1 MAEFITSTLMDGYA
15 GGPHVTEVQTGL
27 SNQAVIGPDDYVLE
41 GGKESRAQVLTN
53 TSIRI
58 FDAVYCIQGRR
69 DVVPANTYTDIAIAS
84 GSQGTNRNDIIVRR
98 YAKNASTGIE
108 STKYAVIK
116 GTTASGTAAD
126 PKVTTGDIRSGATL
140 HEMALYRVKLTGTK
154 ITAVVPMFNILKNMA
169 TLQKELAGSNSE
181 MIDQD
186 DTDYMVYTLCGGK
199 IKVVEGSIIVIA
211 AKGVEYV
218 KLFPKATLVK
228 YFGSDFLSARLN
240 ITTFNADS
248 YAQDCRYY
256 APEFYNGDVYQ
267 YFYPA
272 TKDGQMRINYRME
285 YVYPSG
291 IS

>member
-1 MAEFITSTLMDGYA
+1 MAGFITSTLMDGYA

-69 DVVPANTYTDIAIAS
+69 DVIPANSYTDVAIAS
-84 GSQGTNRNDIIVRR
+84 GSHGTNRNDIIVRR
-98 YAKNASTGIE
+98 YEKNASTGIE

-116 GTTASGTAAD
+116 GTAVSGTAAD

-154 ITAVVPMFNILKNMA
+154 ITSVEPMFNILKNMA

-181 MIDQD
+181 MIEQD

>member
-1 MAEFITSTLMDGYA
+1 MAGFITSTLMDGYA

-69 DVVPANTYTDIAIAS
+69 DVIPANSYTDVAIAS

-98 YAKNASTGIE
+98 YEKNASTGIE

-116 GTTASGTAAD
+116 GTAVSGTAAD

-154 ITAVVPMFNILKNMA
+154 ITSVEPMFNILKNMA

-181 MIDQD
+181 MIEQD

>member
-1 MAEFITSTLMDGYA
+1 MAGFITSTLMDGYA

>member
-1 MAEFITSTLMDGYA
+1 MAGFITSTLMDGYA
-15 GGPHVTEVQTGL
+15 GGPHVTQVQTGL

-69 DVVPANTYTDIAIAS
+69 DVIPANSYTDVAIAS

-98 YAKNASTGIE
+98 YEKNASTGIE

-116 GTTASGTAAD
+116 GTAVSGTAAD

-154 ITAVVPMFNILKNMA
+154 ITSVEPMFNILKNMA

-181 MIDQD
+181 MIEQD

-211 AKGVEYV
+211 TKGVEYV

-228 YFGSDFLSARLN
+228 YFGSDFLYARLN

-272 TKDGQMRINYRME
+272 TKAGQMRINYRME
-285 YVYPSG
+285 YVYP
-291 IS
+291 

>member
-1 MAEFITSTLMDGYA
+1 MAGFITSTLMDGYA
-15 GGPHVTEVQTGL
+15 GGPHVTQVQTGL

-69 DVVPANTYTDIAIAS
+69 DVIPANSYTDVAIAS

-98 YAKNASTGIE
+98 YEKNASTGIE

-116 GTTASGTAAD
+116 GTAVSGTAAD

-154 ITAVVPMFNILKNMA
+154 ITSVEPMFNILKNMA

-211 AKGVEYV
+211 VEGVEYV

>member
-1 MAEFITSTLMDGYA
+1 MAGFITSTLMGGYA

>member
-1 MAEFITSTLMDGYA
+1 MAGFITSTLMDGYA
-15 GGPHVTEVQTGL
+15 GGPHVTQVQTGL

-69 DVVPANTYTDIAIAS
+69 DVIPANSYTDVAIAS

-98 YAKNASTGIE
+98 YEKNASTGIE

-116 GTTASGTAAD
+116 GTAVSGTAAD

-154 ITAVVPMFNILKNMA
+154 ITSVEPMFNILKNMA

-181 MIDQD
+181 MIEQD

-211 AKGVEYV
+211 TKGVEYV

-228 YFGSDFLSARLN
+228 YFGSDFLYARLN

-272 TKDGQMRINYRME
+272 TKAGQMRINYRMK
-285 YVYPSG
+285 YVYP
-291 IS
+291 

>member
-1 MAEFITSTLMDGYA
+1 MAGFITSTLMDGYA

-69 DVVPANTYTDIAIAS
+69 DVVPANTYTDITIAS

-98 YAKNASTGIE
+98 YEKNASTGIE

-116 GTTASGTAAD
+116 GTAVSGTAAD

-218 KLFPKATLVK
+218 KLFPKATLAK

-272 TKDGQMRINYRME
+272 TKEGQMRINYRME

>member
-1 MAEFITSTLMDGYA
+1 M
-15 GGPHVTEVQTGL
+15 
-27 SNQAVIGPDDYVLE
+27 IGPDDYVLE